1 MQIGSGITI
10 GSNITIGDLPTS
22 PYLPPYLYEFST
34 FTFRTGNITG
44 PTGPN
49 TAQLFANSYSNV
61 GNTWLQSSAYFTT
74 TGNGYQFWTV
84 PQTGSY
90 QITAAGARS
99 GYSQFSGNTSWA
111 ANSAGRGITI
121 QGTVPLTQGQVIT
134 IAVGQPSANAPSNAS
149 FSVPGGGGGT
159 FVVFANNNAPIIV
172 AGGGGGAGNWSS
184 NVFYTTF
191 RNGGNAVSTTWGGNS
206 WAGAPGGFNG
216 QGGNAHV
223 NLVGVTS
230 TNQYDGGA
238 GGGFFSNGVVGSG
251 ANVRTNYSGAASG
264 SYGGGGQSFFANL
277 LGGVVTSTYSTYN
290 SPGGFGGGGGPG
302 ALTGGGGGG
311 YSGGGG
317 GFGPTATTI
326 DAGGGGGSYIIEG
339 ATNVATTDGNYNGSN
354 SFSGSGIT
362 NLGTDSYNLGHGYV
376 TITKV

>member
-1 MQIGSGITI
+1 MIIQSGITI

-99 GYSQFSGNTSWA
+99 GYSQFSGNTAWA
-111 ANSAGRGITI
+111 ANSAGRGVTM
-121 QGTVPLTQGQVIT
+121 QATVPLTQGQVIT
-134 IAVGQPSANAPSNAS
+134 IAVGQPSANAPVSAS

-159 FVVFANNNAPIIV
+159 FVVFTNNNAPIIV
-172 AGGGGGAGNWSS
+172 AGGAGGAGNWSS
-184 NVFYTTF
+184 NTAYTIF
-191 RNGGNAVSTTWGGNS
+191 RNGGNAVTTTWGGNS

-216 QGGNAHV
+216 WGGNSHV
-223 NLVGVTS
+223 NLVGVVS
-230 TNQYDGGA
+230 TNAYDGGG
-238 GGGFFSNGVVGSG
+238 GGGFYSNGVSGSG
-251 ANVRTNYSGAASG
+251 ANVRTGVAGTVSTGA
-264 SYGGGGQSFFANL
+264 GGRGFFANL
-277 LGGVVTSTYSTYN
+277 IGGARTAQYSTQT
-290 SPGGFGGGGGPG
+290 SDGGFGGGSGPG
-302 ALTGGGGGG
+302 AITGAGGGG

-317 GFGPTATTI
+317 AFGPTGTTI
-326 DAGGGGGSYIIEG
+326 DSGGGGGSYIIEG

-354 SFSGSGIT
+354 SFSGAGIT